1 MSSTNPT
8 NPTRVLNDA
17 QPNVPRQQVQPKAE
31 PVVPPSPP
39 PEPEYSKILL
49 TLADEYVDCAYSST
63 DRSEDFHKLIATA
76 LGCMQAVLENF
87 QLDPLLEAQL
97 TAKYVQ
103 ILLDETEDYDE
114 AEKVATRAVEICER
128 NRFFDLKYTLQMLEV
143 QILHKSRPK
152 AAIKALDE
160 IIEGAELEKHTA
172 WSYGLRFLQAG
183 FSLVNGSY
191 HDLQNAAAQLQR
203 IATSARRNEDH
214 VMYAFASLT
223 ETLIY
228 LKTNTPESQQQAQSS
243 LASAR
248 ALQLNPEV
256 AENPQMQVMMEFAD
270 FICTIQQF
278 QAGQLSPDTTAV
290 PVTKK
295 LESMQSALYQI
306 LESASWSDDG
316 VIQIPVGKRSLGGA
330 SLQRGGLL
338 LEQSKKFYLTFG
350 WIRRTDIEVL
360 GFLLSA
366 VSVSYKNGSDGGK
379 AERFMKEGLKMLQQS
394 RNDETSLVQSR
405 LLLEDEQSLLS
416 TVECHLLIEQN
427 FLLCAKGAW
436 KIAIESHAALETLL
450 KDVNKSDTLHLFA
463 LYIRG
468 VIQQGTGDTTAAL
481 ITFDSPAFSL
491 NPEDTTTK
499 SSSGMKSTT
508 RPKQLNRTSTKYT
521 LSLLALI
528 NTAFILRLPSHP
540 RHAQLESIL
549 DTLKSHIH
557 APHINPQIRSA
568 HDILLAVLNEKL
580 IKSKECLSKALKL
593 ASATANAQ
601 LTTLTLAV
609 MSDRYFKGAVAA
621 QAVKCMK
628 AGSSQA
634 RGKLGSPLWR
644 VVTMTMERDCLELQG
659 MGKEARVCG
668 EETVR
673 LWEEEV
679 PVGVRE
685 GLGRREDTQMQDGG
699 GDI

>member
-1 MSSTNPT
+1 MSSA
-8 NPTRVLNDA
+8 NPTRVLNDM
-17 QPNVPRQQVQPKAE
+17 QPNVQRQQAQPKSE
-31 PVVPPSPP
+31 PIVPPSPP
-39 PEPEYSKILL
+39 PEPEYSKVLL
-49 TLADEYVDCAYSST
+49 SLADEYIDCAYSST

-76 LGCMQAVLENF
+76 LGCMQATLENF
-87 QLDPLLEAQL
+87 QLEPLLEAQL

-114 AEKVATRAVEICER
+114 AEKVATRAIEICER
-128 NRFFDLKYTLQMLEV
+128 NKFFDLKYTLQLLVV
-143 QILHKSRPK
+143 QILYKSRPK
-152 AAIKALDE
+152 AAIKSLDE
-160 IIEGAELEKHTA
+160 IIEGAELEKHAA
-172 WSYGLRFLQAG
+172 WAYGLRYLQAS
-183 FSLVNGSY
+183 FSLTSGSY

-203 IATSARRNEDH
+203 IATTARRNEDH

-223 ETLIY
+223 ETFVY

-256 AENPQMQVMMEFAD
+256 AGSPQMQVMMEFAD

-278 QAGQLSPDTTAV
+278 QAGQLNPDTTST
-290 PVTKK
+290 PMSQK
-295 LESMQSALYQI
+295 LESMQNALYQM
-306 LESASWSDDG
+306 LESASWGDDG
-316 VIQIPVGKRSLGGA
+316 LIQIPVGKRSLGGA

-338 LEQSKKFYLTFG
+338 SEQSKKIYLTFG
-350 WIRRTDIEVL
+350 WIRKTDIEVL

-366 VSVSYKNGSDGGK
+366 VSVAYKNASDGGK
-379 AERFMKEGLKMLQQS
+379 SERFIIEGLKMLRQS
-394 RNDETSLVQSR
+394 RNDEKSLVQSR
-405 LLLEDEQSLLS
+405 LLLEDEQSLLT
-416 TVECHLLIEQN
+416 TVECHLLIEQG

-436 KIAIESHAALETLL
+436 KAAIESLTALETLL
-450 KDVNKSDTLHLFA
+450 KDIHKSETLHLFA
-463 LYIRG
+463 LYLRG
-468 VIQQGTGDTTAAL
+468 TIQQGTGDTTSAL
-481 ITFDSPAFSL
+481 RTFESSAFSL
-491 NPEDTTTK
+491 NPEDSSTK
-499 SSSGMKSTT
+499 ISGAKSTT

-528 NTAFILRLPSHP
+528 NIAFILRLPSHP
-540 RHAQLESIL
+540 RHADLESIL
-549 DTLKSHIH
+549 DTLQTHIH

-634 RGKLGSPLWR
+634 RGKLGDPLWR
-644 VVTMTMERDCLELQG
+644 VVTMAMERDCLELQG

-685 GLGRREDTQMQDGG
+685 TRIREGE
-699 GDI
+699 GDV